1 LADKSPALMHI
12 IFLKMLKNKISAK
25 YFIIFII
32 VFLVSIMPLFVIYNY
47 SVDLFSDD
55 QIDGEIPYI
64 IQKTTGEN
72 NGYDIFYLQLE
83 HRMAAHRL
91 IGSLI
96 QKLPQWE
103 YCYYIIFKY
112 ICCFI
117 SSLII
122 CHIFTKNTTNFNNDV
137 FIFSCVSSF
146 IIFGLQQIEVW
157 TNPMNEHNFIIS
169 CLVFGVL
176 ICCSSFKFKYIYSA
190 CILLAVFC
198 SFTFSSG
205 LTSWFI
211 LYISLFLSPIIVIN
225 NKWLY
230 SLLWWVI
237 FAIVLIFYFHD
248 YSSPADSPGI
258 GPALESPAR
267 ALLFY
272 FCALGSP
279 LAIGTSIPSIPLAF
293 GLGLILFVSYSFFV
307 CLYLKN
313 KIADSGKKFI
323 QAIFPWL
330 VLGLL
335 PLINIGLTAIGRS
348 GFGIE
353 IALASRYGTAANLLI
368 ICVMALAMITFSSG
382 LALQQSGVLKK
393 SSISTNPNPFGSVF
407 FLSKLAWFPT
417 AFITLVCILQLCATF
432 YIFPHY
438 EMMRHLKTNAKA
450 ATLFSE
456 FIIDRD
462 LLGPLWR
469 HPTMEPF
476 LKRIDFMDKN
486 GLLRPNRPKTNLINK
501 IIDKRY
507 FSDQELRDLGAMEG
521 ASRIDEQRVV
531 INGWALESNGKRPAD
546 AILLTIRNPNGDDE
560 LVGFARIGFERND
573 LASAKGSKK
582 YFRSG
587 WQKVVEIE
595 TLKRSSN
602 GNRMKAWAYDTT
614 TGFSRPLAGE
624 MSIQ

>member
-1 LADKSPALMHI
+1 
-12 IFLKMLKNKISAK
+12 MLKNKIYTK

-64 IQKTTGEN
+64 IQKITGEN
-72 NGYDIFYLQLE
+72 KGHNIFYLQLE
-83 HRMAAHRL
+83 HRFVVHRI
-91 IGSLI
+91 IGLVI
-96 QKLPQWE
+96 QMMPGWE
-103 YCYYIIFKY
+103 YSYYIYVKY
-112 ICCFI
+112 ACCFL

-122 CHIFTKNTTNFNNDV
+122 CCIFAKNNFIANAKILT
-137 FIFSCVSSF
+137 FAFVSSSVVL
-146 IIFGLQQIEVW
+146 GLQQIEVW
-157 TNPMNEHNFIIS
+157 TNPINDKDFILLCVTCGIWVSISQIPFNLKFIICGFLSIS
-169 CLVFGVL
+169 CT
-176 ICCSSFKFKYIYSA
+176 
-190 CILLAVFC
+190 
-198 SFTFSSG
+198 FTFSSG
-205 LTSWFI
+205 ITTWFI
-211 LYISLFLSPIIVIN
+211 FFCAIFFGPIFN
-225 NKWLY
+225 LLTKWRFA
-230 SLLWWVI
+230 LLW
-237 FAIVLIFYFHD
+237 VLLFSCVAIFYFHD

-267 ALLFY
+267 AFLFY
-272 FCALGSP
+272 FCALGAS

-293 GLGLILFVSYSFFV
+293 SLGLILFVSYSFFLF
-307 CLYLKN
+307 LYLKN
-313 KIADSGKKFI
+313 KYADSGEKFI

-330 VLGLL
+330 VLGLS
-335 PLINIGLTAIGRS
+335 PLINIGLTAMGRC

-353 IALASRYGTAANLLI
+353 MALASRYGTAANLLI
-368 ICVMALAMITFSSG
+368 ICVLALAMITFSSSE
-382 LALQQSGVLKK
+382 ALQQSGVLKK
-393 SSISTNPNPFGSVF
+393 GSISENRKPSFSQII
-407 FLSKLAWFPT
+407 LCRLYWFPIF
-417 AFITLVCILQLCATF
+417 FITLVLILQLCATF
-432 YIFPHY
+432 YILPHY
-438 EMMRHLKTNAKA
+438 EMMRHLKTNAKV

-507 FSDQELRDLGAMEG
+507 FSDHQLRDLGAMEG

-531 INGWALESNGKRPAD
+531 INGWALDSNGKRPAD
-546 AILLTIRNPNGDDE
+546 AILLTVRSPNGDDE

>member
-1 LADKSPALMHI
+1 MH
-12 IFLKMLKNKISAK
+12 KKPKILLIGLS
-25 YFIIFII
+25 ILS
-32 VFLVSIMPLFVIYNY
+32 LVAILPLYLISNY
-47 SVDLFSDD
+47 SVDIFSDD
-55 QIDGEIPYI
+55 QIDGEVPYEI
-64 IQKTTGEN
+64 VTHGKSFIHPDLFSQ
-72 NGYDIFYLQLE
+72 QLE
-83 HRMAAHRL
+83 HRPVINRTIGKFARSLPNWSFQTYVYLKFFSMFVAGIL
-91 IGSLI
+91 IYLI
-96 QKLPQWE
+96 FTNSIKNP
-103 YCYYIIFKY
+103 IICGVFALV
-112 ICCFI
+112 F
-117 SSLII
+117 SSL
-122 CHIFTKNTTNFNNDV
+122 F
-137 FIFSCVSSF
+137 
-146 IIFGLQQIEVW
+146 FGIQQIETW
-157 TNPMNEHNFIIS
+157 TNPVHEHGFIFI
-169 CLVFGVL
+169 VVL
-176 ICCSSFKFKYIYSA
+176 S
-190 CILLAVFC
+190 
-198 SFTFSSG
+198 
-205 LTSWFI
+205 I
-211 LYISLFLSPIIVIN
+211 LYISTFKIHF
-225 NKWLY
+225 
-230 SLLWWVI
+230 SLQFCI
-237 FAIVLIFYFHD
+237 FAIAAFLCTFTFFSGITFWFILFVYLFLGNPLQIFSKWKYAFLWCFFFLLTGFLYFHD
-248 YSSPADSPGI
+248 YSAPSESPGI
-258 GPALESPAR
+258 GPALESPIR
-267 ALLFY
+267 VLIFY
-272 FCALGSP
+272 FCVLGSS
-279 LAIGTSIPSIPLAF
+279 LSNGTDIPAIPLAF
-293 GLGLILFVSYSFFV
+293 SLGVVFTA
-307 CLYLKN
+307 LYLIYLFFYINNRRSDKN
-313 KIADSGKKFI
+313 KEVNSSL
-323 QAIFPWL
+323 FPWI
-330 VLGLL
+330 VLGLS
-335 PLINIGLTAIGRS
+335 PIINIGLTAIGRC
-348 GFGIE
+348 GFGLE
-353 IALASRYGTAANLLI
+353 MALASRYGTPANFLI
-368 ICVMALAMITFSSG
+368 ISILAMTLIIFYGGFEKLNLPIHNRNDKTERKLPQETSSLIIRNYPWIPASLITVILIF
-382 LALQQSGVLKK
+382 Q
-393 SSISTNPNPFGSVF
+393 
-407 FLSKLAWFPT
+407 LS
-417 AFITLVCILQLCATF
+417 ATF

-531 INGWALESNGKRPAD
+531 INGWALDSNGKRPAD